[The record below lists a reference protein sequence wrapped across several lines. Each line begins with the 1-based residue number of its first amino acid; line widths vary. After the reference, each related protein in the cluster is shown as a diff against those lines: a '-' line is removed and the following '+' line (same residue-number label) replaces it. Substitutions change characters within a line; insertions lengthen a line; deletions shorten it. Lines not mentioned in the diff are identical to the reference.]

1 MHQAGLGESGPEDH
15 AVVEVLRDILLLL
28 AAIGASLSA
37 ILVLS
42 LALPGQPPASRI
54 EPGAPA
60 QQAVPLKPEQPAER
74 RGPAWRVA
82 AQE

>member
-1 MHQAGLGESGPEDH
+1 MHQAGLGESGPEDQ
-15 AVVEVLRDILLLL
+15 AVVEMLRDILLLL
-28 AAIGASLSA
+28 AAIGASLSL

-42 LALPGQPPASRI
+42 LALPGQAPPRI

>member
-1 MHQAGLGESGPEDH
+1 MHQAGLGESGPEDQ

-42 LALPGQPPASRI
+42 LALPGQPPSSRI

-60 QQAVPLKPEQPAER
+60 QQVPLKPEQPAER